1 MTKISVFEKYTA
13 EYEEWFEKNSF
24 IYQSELNAVKTFV
37 PENRHGI
44 EIGVGTGRFASPLNI
59 KVGVE
64 PSKKLAAIARE
75 KGITVFEDFAER
87 LSFNDCEFDLVL
99 MVNVICFLD
108 NIEKAFKESF
118 RILKKG
124 GFFIVCFID
133 KNSSLGEK
141 YQQKKD
147 RSRFYKEARF
157 YSVREV
163 LDYLKKTGFGN
174 FEFKQTIFEGDDDKL
189 QPVKRGYGEG
199 SFVII
204 KALKND
210 RI

>member
-1 MTKISVFEKYTA
+1 M
-13 EYEEWFEKNSF
+13 
-24 IYQSELNAVKTFV
+24 
-37 PENRHGI
+37 PENKHGM
-44 EIGVGTGRFASPLNI
+44 EIGVGVGRVASPLNI

-64 PSKKLAAIARE
+64 PSKKLAEMARK

-87 LSFNDCEFDLVL
+87 LSFNDCEFDFVL
-99 MVNVICFLD
+99 MVNVICFLE
-108 NIEKAFKESF
+108 NIGKAFKESF

-133 KNSSLGEK
+133 KNSSLGKK
-141 YQQKKD
+141 YHQKKD

-157 YSVREV
+157 YRVREV
-163 LDYLKKTGFGN
+163 LDYLKKTGFGD

-189 QPVKRGYGEG
+189 QPVKKGYGEG

-204 KALKND
+204 KALKKD
-210 RI
+210 SI